1 MLVRTVAVTSSVGQ
15 APSRPSI
22 PGGPSG
28 PTSPVKG
35 TAISISGQSYIG
47 GGGSGSVQ
55 LDIRSKFGMA
65 SVYGRPHVLLANTSA
80 IYGTI

>member
-1 MLVRTVAVTSSVGQ
+1 MPG
-15 APSRPSI
+15 I
-22 PGGPSG
+22 PGGP
-28 PTSPVKG
+28 TKPVSG

-80 IYGTI
+80 IYGTIKPIK